1 MIRCYPVDGT
11 SPFEVE
17 NDAFVDRFDGGEHI
31 ISTASAI
38 ASWAPNVALRWTP
51 RSQGRPVVCRIE
63 SWRERAERLKMEA
76 PRFTWDEKWDFNR
89 KSGRLGTLATVYV
102 YRRDHRFQPD
112 TPQDR
117 PTHYA
122 PGAKDMSGV
131 LRNPA
136 DPRGDLEY
144 ATEDEAK
151 RAAEA
156 MVMLAMRTD
165 PT

>member
-1 MIRCYPVDGT
+1 MIRCYPVDG
-11 SPFEVE
+11 SAPFEVADHGGATLRLPKIGYTRIIGCSAAAE
-17 NDAFVDRFDGGEHI
+17 LPDADERVLEVGG
-31 ISTASAI
+31 
-38 ASWAPNVALRWTP
+38 VL
-51 RSQGRPVVCRIE
+51 CRIE
-63 SWRERAERLKMEA
+63 SWRERAERLETEA
-76 PRFTWDEKWDFNR
+76 PRFAWDETWDFNR
-89 KSGRLGTLATVYV
+89 KGGHLGTLATVYV

-112 TPQDR
+112 TPRDQ
-117 PTHYA
+117 PTRYA

-156 MVMLAMRTD
+156 MVMLAMRTE